1 MVAQR
6 TDDAVRRRDQSL
18 APSKKTRPA
27 SADPEVPAQLLGMA
41 LEHSVHDAV
50 NMRLAAADQRYTTQ
64 RRMLVE
70 ILGHAG
76 RPLTIPEVLGAAT
89 GLTQSSAYRN
99 ITVLIEVGVVE
110 RIAGPDDYGRFEL
123 AEAFAGHHHHLV
135 CENCGTVE
143 DLHASPKLE
152 RVLGETAR
160 LAASEQGY
168 VITEHRLELHGRC
181 VKCAAS

>member
-1 MVAQR
+1 
-6 TDDAVRRRDQSL
+6 
-18 APSKKTRPA
+18 
-27 SADPEVPAQLLGMA
+27 MA
-41 LEHSVHDAV
+41 LELSVHDAV
-50 NMRLAAADQRYTTQ
+50 SLRLAAADQRYTTQ

-70 ILGHAG
+70 ILSDAS

-99 ITVLIEVGVVE
+99 ITVLIEAGVVE

-135 CENCGTVE
+135 CEACGTVE

-168 VITEHRLELHGRC
+168 VITEHRLELRGRC
-181 VKCAAS
+181 AKCTASRT